1 MIDAVTGCWD
11 DQLLCDEFLGLFC
24 NIWTAWR
31 GMEHH
36 GKGDA
41 QLARRHHCV
50 LGNFAFWGLSTALG
64 VL

>member
-1 MIDAVTGCWD
+1 MIDAVTGYWD

-50 LGNFAFWGLSTALG
+50 L
-64 VL
+64 